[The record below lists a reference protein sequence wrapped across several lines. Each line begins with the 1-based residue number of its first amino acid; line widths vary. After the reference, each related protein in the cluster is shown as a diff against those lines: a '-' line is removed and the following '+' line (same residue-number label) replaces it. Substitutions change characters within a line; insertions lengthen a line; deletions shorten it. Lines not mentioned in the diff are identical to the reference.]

1 MRTCR
6 LSLFAFFLAT
16 VFLGLVSS
24 CTSESNNVSIDQVA
38 GNEEVRQF
46 MEAFEGRGVQSD
58 GSKLTPAAVVLDRFT
73 FPKDLELELLLA
85 EPQVHQPVDLSFDHR
100 GRLWVV
106 QYNQYPYPKGVK
118 VVDIDHHIRAVFD
131 KVPEAPPTDVKGADK
146 ITIYED
152 TNQDGQYD
160 KIIDAITGLNI
171 TTGVALGRG
180 KLWVLSP
187 PYLLAYPDPDGD
199 GLPDGDPEV
208 EVSGFGLEDT
218 HAVANNLRWGPDG
231 WLYGAQ
237 GSTTTADIVTASSKN
252 VRFSGQAIWRFHP
265 TTKVFEI
272 FSEGGGNTFDVEID
286 SKGRIYSGDN
296 GVTRGFYYKQ
306 GAYYR
311 KNWGKHGP
319 LTNSYAFGYIP
330 GMPVDGERQRFTHAW
345 IKYEGNNLPP
355 TYQQRVL
362 AINPLLNFIITSELK
377 AEGSSFAAV
386 DQGKLLETNDHWFR
400 PVDIKAGPDGGV
412 YLADWSDS
420 RLSHIDPR
428 DTWDKASGRVYRLR
442 SKNSHPI
449 PAFDLSKLSGD
460 ELVQVLSHP
469 NKWHRQ
475 QALRIFGDRK
485 DFTVLPQLRSLFD
498 SDIPQE
504 ALEAL
509 WAIHL
514 SGGFNEAMAL
524 AGLQH
529 DDPYVRLWT
538 VRLIG
543 DQNGATPTL
552 VKAIGTLAEQEQHL
566 EVIGQIASTV
576 KRLPAP
582 GAQSILSKLL
592 DNRFIQGDRDNQL
605 LIWWAMEAHAEAH
618 AFSPK
623 ALFSSPK
630 IWEKP
635 LVAKFILPR
644 LVKRYM
650 LAGGRANYARV
661 AQLFDLAPSES
672 LALPLFE
679 GLQESLQGNMRLEQL
694 PPALLELMED
704 YQLKFGEG
712 PLALLLRQ
720 QDEAAIKEVTEILA
734 DPNAS
739 HREQLSYLG
748 ILGEINAPS
757 VVETLLKIIVHSAYS
772 DAIKVACLH
781 TLQHYDLPEI
791 GTAVVKAYPD
801 KLRANDRVRRAAL
814 QLIASRA
821 NWSAEFLSN
830 ITDSRQVKREDVPTD
845 IVRQFKLLSDQKLVA
860 LLDKIWPEVTIAS
873 ADQKKKEMQRI
884 MGALETGVG
893 KRLAGEQVYTQIC
906 GNCHRLHSAGGEIG
920 PDLTAYD
927 RRNLRELALNI
938 VDPSAYIR
946 EGYVNYL
953 FEMKD
958 GQTIMG
964 TIKDQTDH
972 HYLVKLASGEEQ
984 HLSTTQVNKAI
995 PQEQSL
1001 MPERLTESLSDQQ
1014 IRDLLIYIQQ

>member
-1 MRTCR
+1 MRITYLILLTSLLL
-6 LSLFAFFLAT
+6 LSL
-16 VFLGLVSS
+16 VLVTGCS
-24 CTSESNNVSIDQVA
+24 SESKNVSIDQVA

-46 MEAFEGRGVQSD
+46 MEAFEGRGVQTD

-131 KVPEAPPTDVKGADK
+131 KVPEAPPADVKGADK

-171 TTGVALGRG
+171 TTGVALGRD
-180 KLWVLSP
+180 KIWVLSP
-187 PYLLAYPDPDGD
+187 PYLLSYPDPDGD
-199 GLPDGDPEV
+199 GLPNGDPEV

-237 GSTTTADIVTASSKN
+237 GSTTTADIITAASKN
-252 VRFSGQAIWRFHP
+252 VRFSGQAIWRYHP
-265 TTKVFEI
+265 TTKVFEV

-319 LTNSYAFGYIP
+319 LTNPYAFGYIP

-345 IKYEGNNLPP
+345 IKYEGSNLPP
-355 TYQQRVL
+355 NYQRKVL

-377 AEGSSFAAV
+377 AEGSSFAAI
-386 DQGKLLETNDHWFR
+386 DQGKLLETDDHWFR

-442 SKNSHPI
+442 SKNSNPI
-449 PAFDLSKLSGD
+449 PAVDLSKLSSD

-485 DFTVLPQLRSLFD
+485 NSTVLPQLRSLFNSED
-498 SDIPQE
+498 PQE

-514 SGGFNEAMAL
+514 SGGFDEEIAL

-529 DDPYVRLWT
+529 GDPYVRLWT
-538 VRLIG
+538 IRLIG
-543 DQNGATPTL
+543 DQKEATPVL
-552 VKAIGTLAEQEQHL
+552 VQALADLTEKEQHL
-566 EVIGQIASTV
+566 EVIGQIASTA

-582 GAQSILSKLL
+582 EAQSILSKLL
-592 DNRFIQGDRDNQL
+592 ENEFVQGDRDNQL
-605 LIWWAMEAHAEAH
+605 LTWWAVEAHAEAQV
-618 AFSPK
+618 FSLE
-623 ALFSSPK
+623 ALFSSPQV
-630 IWEKP
+630 WEKP
-635 LVAKFILPR
+635 LVAQFILPR

-650 LAGGRANYARV
+650 LAGGKANYNRV
-661 AQLFDLAPSES
+661 EQLFGLDPAEPFRR
-672 LALPLFE
+672 PLFE
-679 GLQESLQGNMRLEQL
+679 GLQESLQGSMRLEQL
-694 PPALLELMED
+694 PSSLIQLIEG

-720 QDEAAIKEVTEILA
+720 QDESAIKAATKVLA
-734 DPNAS
+734 DPTAS
-739 HREQLSYLG
+739 QGEQLSYLG
-748 ILGEINAPS
+748 IFGEINAPS
-757 VVETLLKIIVHSAYS
+757 VVQPLLKIVVNPQYS
-772 DAIKVACLH
+772 DAIKIACLH

-801 KLRANDRVRRAAL
+801 KLRANDRIRRAAL

-821 NWSAEFLSN
+821 NWSAEFLST
-830 ITDSRQVKREDVPTD
+830 ITDSRQVDKADVPGD
-845 IVRQFKLLSDQKLVA
+845 IVRQFKLLSDQKLEA
-860 LLDKIWPEVTIAS
+860 SLDRIWPEVSIAS
-873 ADQKKKEMQRI
+873 ADQKKKEIQRI
-884 MGALETGVG
+884 MTALETGVG
-893 KRLAGEQVYTQIC
+893 DREGGEQVYAQVC
-906 GNCHRLHSAGGEIG
+906 GNCHRLHSAGGELG

-927 RRNLRELALNI
+927 RRNTRELALNI
-938 VDPSAYIR
+938 VDPNAYIR
-946 EGYVNYL
+946 EGYVNYR

-964 TIKDQTDH
+964 TIKDQTEH
-972 HYLVKLASGEEQ
+972 HYLVKLASGEER
-984 HLSTTQVNKAI
+984 HLSTTQVDKAL
-995 PQEQSL
+995 PQDQSL